1 MLKLKSILI
10 CTISTVI
17 FIVAA
22 NAQTIEQINDK
33 FRQLNEYLPTSNVY
47 RTASGAPGHE
57 YWQQQADY
65 KIDVTLDDEN
75 QSITGSA
82 NIRYSNNSPDSLKYI
97 WLQMDQNR
105 FNPKTSIDIAGETV
119 SPDMDG
125 MSFSAMRSHIERRN
139 FDGGFKVSRLQD
151 LNGSDLSYTVVG
163 SNLRIDLPI
172 ELGPNQATDFAI
184 DWSYNVLDS
193 EILRAR
199 QAAEYFER
207 DDNYI
212 YEIAQWYPR
221 VTVYSD
227 YEGWHNKEYQ
237 GSGEF
242 TLEFGNYDVTI
253 TVPADH
259 IVASTG
265 VLQNEAEV
273 LTQDQRDRLIEAR
286 TASVPIFVVTPEE
299 AVNNEKEK
307 ASETK
312 TWHYKAENVRDFAF
326 ASSRKFIWD
335 AMGYKMKE
343 NGKTVM
349 AMSYYPMAG
358 QPLWSDISTQAV
370 MHTLQVYN
378 KYSMTYPY
386 PVAISVNGP
395 IGGMEYPMISFN
407 GARPTEHPDGTR
419 TYGRRTKHG
428 LIGVIIH
435 EVGHFYYPMVINSD
449 ERQWTWM
456 DEGLNTFLQ
465 NLAHQEWKDDYPLG
479 RIDPRNIT
487 GYMTSTNQVPIMSN
501 ADSLLQKGNNA
512 YAKPSTALNI
522 LRESIMGPELFDFAF
537 REFAQ
542 RWKFKRPTPSDFF
555 RTMEDASGVDL
566 DWFWRGWFYTTEHVD
581 IALDN
586 VRHFTINTENPEIE
600 EAFKRRQEMEKR
612 RHPSYLSN
620 DDLPK
625 RIDEFPSIKDFYND
639 NDEFTVTNKQRNDYN
654 KLVGDL
660 EDWQIELL
668 NDDSHIYMLDFSNIG
683 GLIMPIYLEIE
694 YTDGSKEEKRFP
706 AEIWKLNYKNVTK
719 MIVSDKEIASVTL
732 DPRYETAD
740 ADMFNNFFPRQ
751 ILESRFDL
759 AKQKARNRR
768 DMLNENLTEVKS
780 IEYYRKEKEKKDSD
794 DMRSAERKFNDL
806 VKEYQ

>member
-105 FNPKTSIDIAGETV
+105 FNPKTSIDIAGEIV

-273 LTQDQRDRLIEAR
+273 LTQDQRDRLI
-286 TASVPIFVVTPEE
+286 
-299 AVNNEKEK
+299 
-307 ASETK
+307 
-312 TWHYKAENVRDFAF
+312 
-326 ASSRKFIWD
+326 
-335 AMGYKMKE
+335 
-343 NGKTVM
+343 
-349 AMSYYPMAG
+349 
-358 QPLWSDISTQAV
+358 
-370 MHTLQVYN
+370 
-378 KYSMTYPY
+378 
-386 PVAISVNGP
+386 
-395 IGGMEYPMISFN
+395 
-407 GARPTEHPDGTR
+407 
-419 TYGRRTKHG
+419 
-428 LIGVIIH
+428 
-435 EVGHFYYPMVINSD
+435 GHALP
-449 ERQWTWM
+449 R
-456 DEGLNTFLQ
+456 FLF
-465 NLAHQEWKDDYPLG
+465 
-479 RIDPRNIT
+479 
-487 GYMTSTNQVPIMSN
+487 
-501 ADSLLQKGNNA
+501 LL
-512 YAKPSTALNI
+512 
-522 LRESIMGPELFDFAF
+522 
-537 REFAQ
+537 
-542 RWKFKRPTPSDFF
+542 
-555 RTMEDASGVDL
+555 
-566 DWFWRGWFYTTEHVD
+566 
-581 IALDN
+581 
-586 VRHFTINTENPEIE
+586 
-600 EAFKRRQEMEKR
+600 
-612 RHPSYLSN
+612 
-620 DDLPK
+620 
-625 RIDEFPSIKDFYND
+625 
-639 NDEFTVTNKQRNDYN
+639 
-654 KLVGDL
+654 
-660 EDWQIELL
+660 
-668 NDDSHIYMLDFSNIG
+668 
-683 GLIMPIYLEIE
+683 
-694 YTDGSKEEKRFP
+694 
-706 AEIWKLNYKNVTK
+706 
-719 MIVSDKEIASVTL
+719 
-732 DPRYETAD
+732 
-740 ADMFNNFFPRQ
+740 
-751 ILESRFDL
+751 
-759 AKQKARNRR
+759 
-768 DMLNENLTEVKS
+768 
-780 IEYYRKEKEKKDSD
+780 
-794 DMRSAERKFNDL
+794 
-806 VKEYQ
+806 